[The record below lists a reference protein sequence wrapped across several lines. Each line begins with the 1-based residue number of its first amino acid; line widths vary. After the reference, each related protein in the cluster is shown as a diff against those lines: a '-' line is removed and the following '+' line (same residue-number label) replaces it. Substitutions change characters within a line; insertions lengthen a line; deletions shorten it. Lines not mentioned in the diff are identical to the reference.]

1 FDRGAKAISLS
12 KEARE
17 MLNTDSETLSGEEV
31 IQHILRADVDL
42 LWNGSALLEGDLHVE
57 IMDGHSVRSRSVVA
71 DLALAPGS
79 QTFGLL
85 LPAVSGYGNNQSTRA
100 QLTFRSGSK
109 RIDLQQHPCSIPN
122 LNARL
127 LSLVYPIA
135 VVGEDRVRHVAAD
148 LRPDWL
154 NPEAAAG
161 NQGVLR
167 TGLCPLQPADFPATP
182 EAYCA
187 ADLVVLAGAGVAK
200 LRMVQLDALLTWVR
214 AGGSLCVVNPRGLP
228 EEHQAFLVELFGG
241 EAEAGALLFGPDG
254 EPQGPS
260 LATRRLAL
268 GRIALVLREATDSD
282 TLRQDPEWRRVLAF
296 LWRFRANQVAHVVAK
311 GTWNELA
318 EDKATAVD
326 QRAMHQLQHYMRQ
339 YKKKL
344 SLQPIN
350 FLVRSDHLSVLMPR
364 DMRFVRIGQLALVLA
379 ILVLLV
385 GPVDYFVLK
394 RLKLQRYTWFTVP
407 IYVALATVAIVMLAN
422 RAMGRHDRRGR
433 LCILDTDAAG
443 VPVRQND
450 VHLVVPSSHGKM
462 REHIQ
467 RALVAPVRIGG
478 RHGAVSADGDAAGHQ
493 VVGRYPHDFET
504 AFAVAQWKPMAWR
517 SMTFRPT
524 ATFPWQLP
532 QLDDDVWSGKGATA
546 YWKRFEALN
555 EAVPRGAY
563 ILTSGAMHM
572 LHEKTWETPMGLGD
586 QRPRRLTILTEAPRI
601 GYFAVVSAVSPTC
614 DVAEEDLYMYDI
626 SDPDQAVLVLVWQ
639 KGGTVFMS
647 RTPFYRT
654 TGTTPRAVSSAR
666 PQPGPPQASA
676 NEKG

>member
-1 FDRGAKAISLS
+1 
-12 KEARE
+12 
-17 MLNTDSETLSGEEV
+17 MT
-31 IQHILRADVDL
+31 L
-42 LWNGSALLEGDLHVE
+42 LWNGSSLLEGDLHVE
-57 IMDGHSVRSRSVVA
+57 IMDGHSVRSRSVVG

-85 LPAVSGYGNNQSTRA
+85 LPAVAGYGNNQSTRA
-100 QLTFRSGSK
+100 QLTFHSGSK

-122 LNARL
+122 LNERL
-127 LSLVYPIA
+127 LSLVYPVA
-135 VVGEDRVRHVAAD
+135 VVGEERVRHMAAD
-148 LRPDWL
+148 LRLDGL
-154 NPEAAAG
+154 NPEAGAG
-161 NQGVLR
+161 KQGLLR
-167 TGLCPLQPADFPATP
+167 TGLCPLRPDDFPATP

-200 LRMVQLDALLTWVR
+200 LRMAQLDALRTWVR
-214 AGGSLCVVNPRGLP
+214 GGGSLCVVNPRGLP
-228 EEHQAFLVELFGG
+228 EEHQAFLVDLFGG
-241 EAEAGALLFGPDG
+241 ETEAGVLLFGPDG
-254 EPQGPS
+254 EPQGPPLS
-260 LATRRLAL
+260 TRRLAL
-268 GRIALVLREATDSD
+268 GRIALVLGEATDSD
-282 TLRQDPEWRRVLAF
+282 TLRQTPEWRRLLTF
-296 LWRFRANQVAHVVAK
+296 IWRFRANQVAHVIEK

-326 QRAMHQLQHYMRQ
+326 QRSMHQVQHYMRQ
-339 YKKKL
+339 YKQKL

-385 GPVDYFVLK
+385 GPVDYFLLK

-450 VHLVVPSSHGKM
+450 VHLVIPSRHGKM

-467 RALVAPVRIGG
+467 RALVAPVRIGNN
-478 RHGAVSADGDAAGHQ
+478 RGAVIADGDAAGHQ
-493 VVGRYPHDFET
+493 VVGRYPHDFES
-504 AFAVAQWKPMAWR
+504 AFPVAQWKPTAWR
-517 SMTFRPT
+517 TMTFRPT
-524 ATFPWQLP
+524 VTFPWKLP
-532 QLDDDVWSGKGATA
+532 QLEDDDVWSGKGAQA

-555 EAVPRGAY
+555 ELEPRGAY
-563 ILTSGAMHM
+563 MLTAGAMHM
-572 LHEKTWETPMGLGD
+572 LREKTWETPMGLGD

-601 GYFAVVSAVSPTC
+601 GYFAVVSAVSPAC

-626 SDPDQAVLVLVWQ
+626 TDPDQAILVLVWQ
-639 KGGTVFMS
+639 KGDTVFTS

-654 TGTTPRAVSSAR
+654 AGTTPRVASSAP
-666 PQPGPPQASA
+666 PQPGPPQASVS
-676 NEKG
+676 EEG